1 VESEARRIAT
11 EIKVRGLNE
20 HVALSGAALKDAFA
34 KGDVEAVFKYDNAIR
49 DDPGGIAKDVLTFTG
64 EFLKE
69 GRPTSTAVITSA
81 VEDRDGDT
89 VHTDGMVISESY
101 RKHPIVMPMHM
112 YREFPIGFTE
122 KLTQY
127 KNHAVAKWQWLT
139 DEPDTDGQKFYGLW
153 KNHVLNCVSIGFVP
167 KRWEPKKDSWSYDFL
182 TWELLEH
189 SVVNIPANPDA
200 LRTDGVKEY
209 LRAAGEMIFN
219 GPSTL
224 LKTMF
229 EQSDYRKGYPVGI
242 DLSKKEEN
250 KGVISYASAHSG
262 GTPKAPKED
271 SWDGPTEVAAA
282 TVEDLKVMC
291 AWVDSA
297 NAENKTAYKLPH
309 HKASGHAVVW
319 RGVAAAMGVILGA
332 RGGTNI
338 PDGDRQ
344 GVYGHLAKHYGE
356 FDEKAPDFK
365 SYNADVIRPYPNEHA
380 CRLLD
385 PSQFDEFARKNCA
398 EKHDGKCIDVIYGI
412 KEGASKIQALRY
424 PKDAWTAAAA
434 KSNCESRGGAFEP
447 AASANEAGGGSM
459 VDGKQAIYD
468 APEKIL
474 VAFEAGIISKA
485 EASGHINALVDPL
498 KADLAKVQRQLAV
511 MSLRVISKKPE
522 V

>member
-1 VESEARRIAT
+1 MESEARRIAT
-11 EIKVRGLNE
+11 EIKIRGLNE

-89 VHTDGMVISESY
+89 VHTDGMIVSESY

-182 TWELLEH
+182 AWELLEH

-209 LRAAGEMIFN
+209 LRAAGEMIFS
-219 GPSTL
+219 GPSSL
-224 LKTMF
+224 LKSMF
-229 EQSDYRKGYPVGI
+229 EAAEHEKTYPVGI
-242 DLSKKEEN
+242 DLTKEHE
-250 KGVISYASAHSG
+250 
-262 GTPKAPKED
+262 P
-271 SWDGPTEVAAA
+271 
-282 TVEDLKVMC
+282 
-291 AWVDSA
+291 
-297 NAENKTAYKLPH
+297 
-309 HKASGHAVVW
+309 
-319 RGVAAAMGVILGA
+319 
-332 RGGTNI
+332 
-338 PDGDRQ
+338 
-344 GVYGHLAKHYGE
+344 
-356 FDEKAPDFK
+356 DEKA
-365 SYNADVIRPYPNEHA
+365 V
-380 CRLLD
+380 
-385 PSQFDEFARKNCA
+385 
-398 EKHDGKCIDVIYGI
+398 
-412 KEGASKIQALRY
+412 
-424 PKDAWTAAAA
+424 
-434 KSNCESRGGAFEP
+434 EP
-447 AASANEAGGGSM
+447 AASANEAGST
-459 VDGKQAIYD
+459 VDGKQAVYD
-468 APEKIL
+468 TPEKIL

-485 EASGHINALVDPL
+485 EASGHIDALIVPL
-498 KADLAKVQRQLAV
+498 KADLAKVQRDLAV
-511 MSLRVISKKPE
+511 MSLRVISKKSE